1 MGCAPNKVV
10 KQVVITNISNN
21 SKIDTKPSQI
31 LEKKIESKSS
41 KHSIELLVNQE
52 AHPTIKISTNNFI
65 TENKGRVEDKY
76 KILSLIGKGSYGR
89 VYKVQHR
96 SSKLFRAMKI
106 IKKTSLSM
114 QDDDQK
120 FLKEIEILIETDHP
134 NIIKIYEY
142 FIDDVYFFLIT
153 ELIGGG
159 DLYSAITKFS
169 KFSEETA
176 ASILYQIFSAICYL
190 HSKNIVH
197 RDIKPENILVENWS
211 LKNEEISLKIIDFG
225 TSNFFT
231 TENKL
236 SLKIGSPYYIAPEV
250 IRNEYNEKC
259 DIWSCGVLMYILICG
274 KPPFYGNS
282 VNEIMDNVLKGKF
295 DMGPKLFKNVS
306 EKAQDLIKKL
316 LTYDYKKRI
325 SAEEALQSD
334 WIQTYKNKKSVYNSH
349 EVEQVL
355 DNIKNFN
362 AKEKLQH
369 ATLAY
374 IVHFIGAT
382 DEVKKLKKMFKDMD
396 VSGDGR
402 LSYDELRVGF
412 SQIMGQNLTDVE
424 LEKIVMDIDQDRNG
438 FIEYEEFLR
447 VALDKN
453 TLLSQKNL
461 KLAFDNFDING
472 DGKLSGDE
480 IKKVLGTDN
489 NEYFDDLIKK
499 IDLNGD
505 GEISFDE
512 FSELMTAIL
521 KVKMPKSK
529 QVTQKDSSQ
538 KTTQI

>member
-1 MGCAPNKVV
+1 
-10 KQVVITNISNN
+10 
-21 SKIDTKPSQI
+21 
-31 LEKKIESKSS
+31 
-41 KHSIELLVNQE
+41 
-52 AHPTIKISTNNFI
+52 
-65 TENKGRVEDKY
+65 
-76 KILSLIGKGSYGR
+76 
-89 VYKVQHR
+89 
-96 SSKLFRAMKI
+96 
-106 IKKTSLSM
+106 
-114 QDDDQK
+114 
-120 FLKEIEILIETDHP
+120 
-134 NIIKIYEY
+134 
-142 FIDDVYFFLIT
+142 
-153 ELIGGG
+153 
-159 DLYSAITKFS
+159 
-169 KFSEETA
+169 
-176 ASILYQIFSAICYL
+176 
-190 HSKNIVH
+190 
-197 RDIKPENILVENWS
+197 
-211 LKNEEISLKIIDFG
+211 
-225 TSNFFT
+225 
-231 TENKL
+231 
-236 SLKIGSPYYIAPEV
+236 
-250 IRNEYNEKC
+250 
-259 DIWSCGVLMYILICG
+259 
-274 KPPFYGNS
+274 
-282 VNEIMDNVLKGKF
+282 
-295 DMGPKLFKNVS
+295 VS